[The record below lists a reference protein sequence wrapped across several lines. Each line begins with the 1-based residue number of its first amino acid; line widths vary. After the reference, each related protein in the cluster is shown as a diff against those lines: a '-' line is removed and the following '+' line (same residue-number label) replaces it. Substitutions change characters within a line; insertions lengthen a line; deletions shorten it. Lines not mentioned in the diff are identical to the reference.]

1 MEVMDGNIFILN
13 PIPHEW
19 GYVSDDDSW
28 MAVPFGNDYMVIKND
43 QQIKSF
49 KKLNAAKKY
58 IQNQIQEQSSVPEKS
73 SKKRNKKEKVKSTLE
88 DFM

>member
-1 MEVMDGNIFILN
+1 MDENIFILN

-19 GYVSDDDSW
+19 GYVSDDNNW

-43 QQIKSF
+43 QQIKSY

-73 SKKRNKKEKVKSTLE
+73 PKKRNKKEKVNSTLE